1 MIDPTHKLPI
11 SRQTKLL
18 GLARSTAYYQP
29 KPVAESDLA
38 LMAAMDR
45 LHLDYP
51 FMGSRA
57 LRDILRR
64 TGFPGVGRR
73 HIATLMKKMGIE
85 AIYRKPNT
93 SKRHPGHK
101 IYPYLLR
108 GLTIDRPNQVW
119 ALDIT
124 YLPMRRGFLFL
135 VAVMDWHS
143 RKILSWR
150 LSNTMHA
157 DFCIEALQEA
167 ITRYGKP
174 DTVNTDQGS
183 QFTCTDFI
191 DVLKTHEI
199 AISMD
204 GKGCWRDNVLIERF
218 WKTIKY
224 QEVYLKAYESTSD
237 ARANIRRFID
247 FYNSFRGHSSLQGQP
262 PDSIYFINNGA
273 AIAA

>member
-85 AIYRKPNT
+85 AIYQKPNT

-108 GLTIDRPNQVW
+108 GLNISRPNHVW

-174 DTVNTDQGS
+174 DIVNTDQGS
-183 QFTCTDFI
+183 QFTCIEFI
-191 DVLKTHEI
+191 ELLKTNEI

-247 FYNSFRGHSSLQGQP
+247 FYNSVRGHRSLQGQP
-262 PDSIYFINNGA
+262 PDSIYFNNTGA

>member
-11 SRQTKLL
+11 SRQAKLL

-29 KPVAESDLA
+29 KPVVDSDLA

-85 AIYRKPNT
+85 AIYQKPNT

-108 GLTIDRPNQVW
+108 GLNISRPNHVW

-157 DFCIEALQEA
+157 DFCVEALQEA

-174 DTVNTDQGS
+174 EIVNTDQGS
-183 QFTCTDFI
+183 QFTCTEFI
-191 DVLKTHEI
+191 ELLKTHEI

-247 FYNSFRGHSSLQGQP
+247 FYNSVRGHSSLQGQP
-262 PDSIYFINNGA
+262 PDSIYFSNTGV

>member
-1 MIDPTHKLPI
+1 MITPAHKLPI
-11 SRQTKLL
+11 IRHTKLL

-29 KPVAESDLA
+29 KSVADSGLA

-45 LHLDYP
+45 LQLDYP
-51 FMGSRA
+51 FAGARG

-64 TGFPGVGRR
+64 QGFPGVGRR
-73 HIATLMKKMGIE
+73 QVTTLMKKMGIE

-101 IYPYLLR
+101 VYPYLLR
-108 GLTIDRPNQVW
+108 GLNIDRPNQVW

-135 VAVMDWHS
+135 VAVMDWYS

-174 DTVNTDQGS
+174 EIVNTDQGS
-183 QFTCTDFI
+183 QFTCSEFI
-191 DVLKTHEI
+191 EVLKTHEI

-218 WKTIKY
+218 
-224 QEVYLKAYESTSD
+224 
-237 ARANIRRFID
+237 
-247 FYNSFRGHSSLQGQP
+247 
-262 PDSIYFINNGA
+262 
-273 AIAA
+273 

>member
-1 MIDPTHKLPI
+1 MIDPIHKLPI
-11 SRQTKLL
+11 SRQTQLL

-29 KPVAESDLA
+29 KPVPESDLA

-101 IYPYLLR
+101 VYPYLLR
-108 GLTIDRPNQVW
+108 GLKIDRPNHVW

-135 VAVMDWHS
+135 VAVMDWYS

-174 DTVNTDQGS
+174 DIVNTDQGS
-183 QFTCTDFI
+183 QFTCMEFI
-191 DVLKTHEI
+191 DLLKTNEI

-224 QEVYLKAYESTSD
+224 QEVYLKAYESMSD

-262 PDSIYFINNGA
+262 PDSIYFYNTGA

>member
-11 SRQTKLL
+11 SRQAKLL

-29 KPVAESDLA
+29 KPVVDSDLA

-45 LHLDYP
+45 LHLDYT

-85 AIYRKPNT
+85 AIYQKPNT

-108 GLTIDRPNQVW
+108 GLNISRPNHVW

-157 DFCIEALQEA
+157 DFCVEALQEA

-174 DTVNTDQGS
+174 EIVNTDQGS
-183 QFTCTDFI
+183 QFTCTEFI
-191 DVLKTHEI
+191 ELLKTHEI

-247 FYNSFRGHSSLQGQP
+247 FYNSVRGHSSLQGQP
-262 PDSIYFINNGA
+262 PDSIYFSNTGV

>member
-1 MIDPTHKLPI
+1 MITPTHKLPI

-29 KPVAESDLA
+29 KPVSDSDLA

-51 FMGSRA
+51 FAGARG

-64 TGFPGVGRR
+64 QGFPDVGRR
-73 HIATLMKKMGIE
+73 HITTLMKKMGIE

-108 GLTIDRPNQVW
+108 GLKIDRPDQVW

-135 VAVMDWHS
+135 VAVMDWYS

-167 ITRYGKP
+167 ITRYGEP
-174 DTVNTDQGS
+174 EIVNTDQGS
-183 QFTCTDFI
+183 QFTCREFI
-191 DVLKTHEI
+191 EVLKTHEI

-204 GKGCWRDNVLIERF
+204 GKGCWRDNVLTERF
-218 WKTIKY
+218 WRTIKY
-224 QEVYLKAYESTSD
+224 QEVYLKAYESASD

-247 FYNSFRGHSSLQGQP
+247 VYNSIRGHSSWQGQT
-262 PDSIYFINNGA
+262 PDSIYFNNTGA

>member
-174 DTVNTDQGS
+174 EIVNTDQGS

-237 ARANIRRFID
+237 AACKVNLLIA
-247 FYNSFRGHSSLQGQP
+247 STSSTPGRLSPPETAGQ
-262 PDSIYFINNGA
+262 SLY
-273 AIAA
+273 

>member
-1 MIDPTHKLPI
+1 
-11 SRQTKLL
+11 
-18 GLARSTAYYQP
+18 
-29 KPVAESDLA
+29 
-38 LMAAMDR
+38 MAAMDR

-108 GLTIDRPNQVW
+108 GLNISRPNHVW

-157 DFCIEALQEA
+157 DFCVEALQEA

-174 DTVNTDQGS
+174 EIVNTDQGS
-183 QFTCTDFI
+183 QFTGTDFI
-191 DVLKTHEI
+191 DVLNTHEI

-218 WKTIKY
+218 WKTLKY

-247 FYNSFRGHSSLQGQP
+247 FYNSVRGHSSLQGQP
-262 PDSIYFINNGA
+262 PDNIYFNNTGA

>member
-108 GLTIDRPNQVW
+108 GLTIDRPNQAW

-174 DTVNTDQGS
+174 EIVNTDQGS

-262 PDSIYFINNGA
+262 PDSIYFINTGA

>member
-1 MIDPTHKLPI
+1 MITPTHTLPI
-11 SRQTKLL
+11 SRQANLL

-29 KPVAESDLA
+29 KPVPESDLA

-51 FMGSRA
+51 FAGARA

-64 TGFPGVGRR
+64 TGFAGVGRR

-108 GLTIDRPNQVW
+108 GLSIERPNHVW

-174 DTVNTDQGS
+174 EIVNTDQGS
-183 QFTCTDFI
+183 QFTSMEFI
-191 DVLKTHEI
+191 EVLKTHEI

-218 WKTIKY
+218 WRTIKY

-237 ARANIRRFID
+237 ARTNIRRFID
-247 FYNSFRGHSSLQGQP
+247 FYNSVRGHRSLQGQP
-262 PDSIYFINNGA
+262 PDSIYFNNTGA

>member
-29 KPVAESDLA
+29 KPVADSDLA

-85 AIYRKPNT
+85 AIYQKPNT

-108 GLTIDRPNQVW
+108 GLNISRPNHVW

-174 DTVNTDQGS
+174 DIVNTDQGS
-183 QFTCTDFI
+183 QFTCTEFI
-191 DVLKTHEI
+191 ELLKTNEI

-262 PDSIYFINNGA
+262 PDSIYFNNTGA

>member
-18 GLARSTAYYQP
+18 GLARSTAYYRPQ
-29 KPVAESDLA
+29 PVADSDLA

-108 GLTIDRPNQVW
+108 GLNISRPNHVW

-174 DTVNTDQGS
+174 DIVNTDQGS
-183 QFTCTDFI
+183 QFTCTEFI
-191 DVLKTHEI
+191 ELLKTNEI

-262 PDSIYFINNGA
+262 PDSIYFTNTGA
-273 AIAA
+273 VIAA

>member
-29 KPVAESDLA
+29 KPVADSDLA

-64 TGFPGVGRR
+64 TGFPGVARR

-174 DTVNTDQGS
+174 EIVNTDQGS

-204 GKGCWRDNVLIERF
+204 GKGCWRDNALIERF

-247 FYNSFRGHSSLQGQP
+247 FYNAVRGHSSLQGQP
-262 PDSIYFINNGA
+262 PDCIYFNNTGA

>member
-1 MIDPTHKLPI
+1 MITPTHKLPI

-29 KPVAESDLA
+29 KPVSDSDLA

-51 FMGSRA
+51 FAGARG

-64 TGFPGVGRR
+64 QGFPGVGRR
-73 HIATLMKKMGIE
+73 HITTLMKKMGIE

-108 GLTIDRPNQVW
+108 GLKIDRPNQVW

-135 VAVMDWHS
+135 VAVMDWYS

-174 DTVNTDQGS
+174 EIVNTDQGS
-183 QFTCTDFI
+183 QFTCSEFI
-191 DVLKTHEI
+191 EVLKTHEI

-224 QEVYLKAYESTSD
+224 QEVYLKAYESASD

-247 FYNSFRGHSSLQGQP
+247 FYNSVRGHSSWQGQGIVL
-262 PDSIYFINNGA
+262 DSRRPNEM
-273 AIAA
+273 